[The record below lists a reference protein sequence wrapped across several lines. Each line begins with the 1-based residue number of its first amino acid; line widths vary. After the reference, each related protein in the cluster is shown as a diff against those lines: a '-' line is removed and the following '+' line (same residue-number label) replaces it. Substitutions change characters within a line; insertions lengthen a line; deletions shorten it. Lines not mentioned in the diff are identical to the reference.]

1 MARFDTVE
9 VNGSPMRICIA
20 APDGDGPHPA
30 VIVMCHIGG
39 LDAFTEDRVERLAAA
54 GYAAAAPDVFHYH
67 EWIEEKEARR
77 ATLRD
82 ENIVDDIEAA
92 IVQVE
97 RTERVDP
104 QRIAIIGHCMGGRTA
119 MLGAANIPRLG
130 PLVVYY
136 GGRTMISWGGE
147 GPTPFERIPH
157 VKGPVIGFFGM
168 EDTEPSPEDVDKIE
182 AELKRH
188 GIACEFHRYEGA
200 GHAFQNFLSPERY
213 REDAAND
220 SWEKTLRFL
229 GNAFG

>member
-1 MARFDTVE
+1 MAHFDIVE
-9 VNGSPMRICIA
+9 VNGSPMRICVA
-20 APDGDGPHPA
+20 APEGDGPHPA

-39 LDAFTEDRVERLAAA
+39 LDAFTEDRVDKLAAA
-54 GYAAAAPDVFHYH
+54 GYAVAAPDTFHYH
-67 EWIEEKEARR
+67 EWIEDKEARR

-82 ENIVDDIEAA
+82 EKIVDDIEAA
-92 IVQVE
+92 IAHLE

-104 QRIAIIGHCMGGRTA
+104 ERIAIMGHCMGGRTA
-119 MLGAANIPRLG
+119 LLGAGNIPRLG

-168 EDTEPSPEDVDKIE
+168 DDTEPSPEDVDKIE
-182 AELKRH
+182 AEMKHH
-188 GIACEFHRYEGA
+188 GIACAFHRYEGA
-200 GHAFQNFLSPERY
+200 GHAFQNFLSTERY

-229 GNAFG
+229 GDAFG